1 MLMKCM
7 MPGCDAFAA
16 AGDVFCPDCRHLS
29 NNTLSPMISIP
40 LYDAYHADDPA
51 EELAGDLAAIAGYLT
66 AAAQADASQQEQ
78 RERVIRRQQIRLG
91 LRERIIRKLTRQ
103 RDTCTDQI
111 EQERARADGLEK
123 QRKGL
128 IRQIAALQAELDQ
141 LIDLASTNGKKT
153 GLVTVDT
160 SPGDYTPEYA
170 GYNLLWAKIDPV
182 TGRELVWRWY
192 RAEDNGA

>member
-66 AAAQADASQQEQ
+66 AAAQMDAAQQEQ

-103 RDTCTDQI
+103 RDDCAGQVDH
-111 EQERARADGLEK
+111 ERARADGLEK

-128 IRQIAALQAELDQ
+128 TRQVAALQAELDQ
-141 LIDLASTNGKKT
+141 LIDLASTNGKKA
-153 GLVTVDT
+153 GLAVVETA
-160 SPGDYTPEYA
+160 PGDYSPEDA
-170 GYNLLWAKIDPV
+170 GYNVLWAKIDPE
-182 TGRELVWRWY
+182 TLRELSWRWF
-192 RAEDNGA
+192 RV